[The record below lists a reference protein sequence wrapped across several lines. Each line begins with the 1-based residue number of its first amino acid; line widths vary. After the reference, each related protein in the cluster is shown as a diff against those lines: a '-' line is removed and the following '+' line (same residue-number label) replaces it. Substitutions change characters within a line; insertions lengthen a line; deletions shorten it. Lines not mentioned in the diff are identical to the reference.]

1 MRDDKDQDQD
11 KRASEKATPVAGYK
25 TESRPGTDQHAN
37 TSKLSRH
44 VTRVLPSAIALRN
57 EYRKLCNDPKCGKR
71 GAISALAKKYKTSQS
86 AVMKALKRKISPV

>member
-1 MRDDKDQDQD
+1 MRDDKDKDRE
-11 KRASEKATPVAGYK
+11 KRATEASAPVAGYK
-25 TESRPGTDQHAN
+25 TESKPGAEPRAN

-57 EYRKLCNDPKCGKR
+57 EYRKLCSDPKCGKR